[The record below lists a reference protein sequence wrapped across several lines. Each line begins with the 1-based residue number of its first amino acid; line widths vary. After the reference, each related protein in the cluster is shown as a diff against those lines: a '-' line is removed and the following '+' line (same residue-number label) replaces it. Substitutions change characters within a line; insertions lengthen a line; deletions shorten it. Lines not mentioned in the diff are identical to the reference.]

1 MYKLL
6 LFISIII
13 ILIQFGALF
22 SINKK
27 LKYLKVI
34 LDDVISG
41 NSNRRIML
49 NNNLKS
55 VEDLVNNINS
65 IIENMCKVDDE
76 NTKQTIMMKKMI
88 SNISH
93 DFKTPL
99 TSLIGYIELIKKSK
113 SLSSDEVE
121 EYLDIIHKKAYFLNS
136 TLDNFFYLS
145 RLESKDE
152 KFNIEQINLTDIVQE
167 QIVFFY
173 EDFQTLEIEPSI
185 DMPEKDVFVL
195 ADKASVNR
203 ILNNLLSNSLKYGK
217 DGNKV
222 GITITEDSNYIH
234 VEVWDNGK
242 GISDRDLPLIFE
254 RLYTVE
260 NSRSAKLSG
269 NGIGLSIVKQLVK
282 YNKGTISVK
291 SVPFEKTVFTFSLIK
306 SNFK

>member
-6 LFISIII
+6 LFISITI
-13 ILIQFGALF
+13 ILIQFGSLF

-27 LKYLKVI
+27 LKYIRLV

-49 NNNLKS
+49 NNNSKS
-55 VEDLVNNINS
+55 IEGLVNNINS
-65 IIENMCKVDDE
+65 IIEDMCRVDDD
-76 NTKQTIMMKKMI
+76 NIKQTIIMKKMI
-88 SNISH
+88 SNITH

-99 TSLIGYIELIKKSK
+99 TSLIGYIELIKECKD
-113 SLSSDEVE
+113 LSESEVK
-121 EYLDIIHKKAYFLNS
+121 EYLDVIHNKAYFLNS

-152 KFNIEQINLTDIVQE
+152 KFNIEEINLTDIVQE
-167 QIVFFY
+167 QIIFFY
-173 EDFQTLEIEPSI
+173 EDFQNLEIEPSI
-185 DMPEKDVFVL
+185 SMPEKDIFVL
-195 ADKASVNR
+195 ADKTSINR

-217 DGNKV
+217 DGDKV
-222 GITITEDSNYIH
+222 GISVTDDSSYVY

-242 GISDRDLPLIFE
+242 GILDHDLPLIFE

-260 NSRSAKLSG
+260 ESRSSKLSG